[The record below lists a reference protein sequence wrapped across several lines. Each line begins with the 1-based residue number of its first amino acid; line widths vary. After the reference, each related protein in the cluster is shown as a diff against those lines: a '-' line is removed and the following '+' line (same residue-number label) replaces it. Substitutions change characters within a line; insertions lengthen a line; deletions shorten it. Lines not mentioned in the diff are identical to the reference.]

1 MNNELIKITEKD
13 GQQLV
18 SAKELHEFLGLSKHL
33 TQWIKPYINE
43 NNDYGFIENV
53 DFTRIDGEV
62 NPTNGIPTI
71 DYAITIDMAKEL
83 SMLSK
88 TEKGKEAR
96 KYFIQCEKKLRQ
108 QPQLPQD
115 YLSALKALVASEE
128 EKQRLTLENTLQK
141 QHIDKLKPKA
151 HYADVIL
158 ANKSLVNITAIAK
171 DYGMSGVKMNELLHQ
186 LGVQYKQAGQW
197 FLYSQYQAEGY
208 VSSQTIQYQGNGKTG
223 VSMHTQ
229 WTQRGRKF
237 IYDLL
242 KENGILPLIERN
254 NLQIA

>member
-13 GQQLV
+13 GKKLV
-18 SAKELHEFLGLSKHL
+18 SARELHEFLENKRQF
-33 TQWIKPYINE
+33 TDWIKQRIEQY
-43 NNDYGFIENV
+43 DFIENV
-53 DFTRIDGEV
+53 DFSISQICEKGGRPKNE
-62 NPTNGIPTI
+62 
-71 DYAITIDMAKEL
+71 YAITIDMAKEL
-83 SMLSK
+83 SMVENN
-88 TEKGKEAR
+88 EKGKEAR
-96 KYFIQCEKKLRQ
+96 KYFIQCEKKLKQ

-128 EKQRLTLENTLQK
+128 EKQKLALENTLKQ

-158 ANKSLVNITAIAK
+158 ANNSLVNITAIAK

-197 FLYSQYQAEGY
+197 FLYSQHQAEGY

-242 KENGILPLIERN
+242 KGEGILPLIERN